1 MNNNNWNGNNN
12 NFNGGQIP
20 NFFAGFTGQPALNV
34 RQPDVAMAQVQ
45 QQRVQ
50 ILPFEPQKDP
60 DEMAYKLILI
70 SIIKAQLNNLN
81 INDYLSVKKV
91 LFTIKGQERPLYNQ
105 GYQIGTSQFMLTFN
119 IEHNMA
125 YRHIIPLVYSTVVK
139 KGQGLVTDNG
149 AIMGNGGTGTI
160 IDVNYFNNGAIKD
173 ATPAINE
180 ILKGNGQPY
189 GNQLHIITERFI
201 NNLENYV
208 DALSVYLTQLLN
220 NPSVDRNM
228 LLPVMQRR
236 YSFGGVNVNPTFS
249 KDPLTGRDKLKFRY
263 ELSEEIVL
271 QLKQDTF
278 YSKQNQ

>member
-1 MNNNNWNGNNN
+1 MNNNNWNNNNN

-20 NFFAGFTGQPALNV
+20 NLFAGFTGQPALNV
-34 RQPDVAMAQVQ
+34 QQPGAPIAPQP

-50 ILPFEPQKDP
+50 IQPFDPPKDP

-70 SIIKAQLNNLN
+70 AIVKAQLNTLN
-81 INDYLSVKKV
+81 INDYLSVKRV
-91 LFTIKGQERPLYNQ
+91 LFTIKGQERALYNQ

-149 AIMGNGGTGTI
+149 AIMGNGGMGTI

-180 ILKGNGQPY
+180 ILKGNGHPY
-189 GNQLHIITERFI
+189 GNQLHVITEKFI

-208 DALSVYLTQLLN
+208 DALSLYLTQLLN
-220 NPSVDRNM
+220 NPTVDRNM
-228 LLPVMQRR
+228 LIPIMQRR
-236 YSFGGVNVNPTFS
+236 YSFGGVNVNPTFT